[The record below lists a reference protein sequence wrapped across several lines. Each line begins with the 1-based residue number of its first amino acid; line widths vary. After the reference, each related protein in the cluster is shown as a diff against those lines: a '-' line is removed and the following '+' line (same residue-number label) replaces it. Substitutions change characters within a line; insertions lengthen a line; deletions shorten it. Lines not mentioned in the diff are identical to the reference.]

1 MNITDEDIRG
11 IVDPN
16 NGIEIVEIPLDTIK
30 DEAEALAMDLVA
42 NLSVFYY
49 NDTFMKEHPNFKK
62 HIEADIESL
71 RILIKMRKSDEFTH
85 DILVK
90 SIGQNPGN
98 ASLYRSL
105 SDVQR
110 TMLNI
115 QTKIDETIK
124 SLNTFMK
131 GYQMEINFSQ
141 QNTNNDPEEQT
152 IDVLTTKGSKSFIEQ
167 LKNE

>member
-1 MNITDEDIRG
+1 
-11 IVDPN
+11 
-16 NGIEIVEIPLDTIK
+16 
-30 DEAEALAMDLVA
+30 
-42 NLSVFYY
+42 
-49 NDTFMKEHPNFKK
+49 
-62 HIEADIESL
+62 
-71 RILIKMRKSDEFTH
+71 MRKSDEITH

-141 QNTNNDPEEQT
+141 QNTNNEQEEQT
-152 IDVLTTKGSKSFIEQ
+152 IDNLTTKGSKSFIEQ